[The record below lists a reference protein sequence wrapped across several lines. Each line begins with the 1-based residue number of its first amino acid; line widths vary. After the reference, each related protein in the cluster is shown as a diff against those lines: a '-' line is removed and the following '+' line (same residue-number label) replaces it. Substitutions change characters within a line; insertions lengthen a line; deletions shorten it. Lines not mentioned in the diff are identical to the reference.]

1 MNNTEKIKIGLISL
15 EELDSNQSL
24 QILRIRN
31 DASVRRRMYT
41 DHEIS
46 LPEHQKWLNRVNQD
60 ESRRDFAVLHKGLP
74 IGVVS
79 AVDINSKHGTA
90 SWAYYLQDSA
100 RGGIGAFIEYC
111 FIEYIFNELKVDKL
125 NCEVIEGNA
134 AVVKL
139 HEKFLFSKEGF
150 RRSNVVKDGVR
161 CGVYLLGLTGEDWLS
176 GKASLFEKYRKFFD
190 KFTVEIIRKEFK

>member
-1 MNNTEKIKIGLISL
+1 
-15 EELDSNQSL
+15 
-24 QILRIRN
+24 
-31 DASVRRRMYT
+31 
-41 DHEIS
+41 
-46 LPEHQKWLNRVNQD
+46 
-60 ESRRDFAVLHKGLP
+60 
-74 IGVVS
+74 
-79 AVDINSKHGTA
+79 
-90 SWAYYLQDSA
+90 
-100 RGGIGAFIEYC
+100 
-111 FIEYIFNELKVDKL
+111 VDKL

-161 CGVYLLGLTGEDWLS
+161 CGVYLWGLTGEDWLS